1 MLEHRNKFPSSFHRR
16 YDGSSNGSI
25 NDEQTMACARR
36 RAFEHRF
43 GRAVAQKRV
52 RGSYE
57 VNSCVR
63 GVDAAVATAHE
74 AAGSSTRD
82 CRIAQHDSRGLS
94 REKAEKPKPPRPAS
108 FDAARVSRSFFLC
121 TRLLLPPLLPARRL
135 GLAARL
141 DSTARRLGLAPRHG
155 GLAS

>member
-74 AAGSSTRD
+74 AAAAGG
-82 CRIAQHDSRGLS
+82 GL
-94 REKAEKPKPPRPAS
+94 EHHH
-108 FDAARVSRSFFLC
+108 AR
-121 TRLLLPPLLPARRL
+121 LPAVSP
-135 GLAARL
+135 
-141 DSTARRLGLAPRHG
+141 STTHAG
-155 GLAS
+155 